1 MMAEARAYGLE
12 QFGGQCF
19 ELFLNGPA
27 SSVPQVRAGTI
38 TAYAVTAKSRLSAL
52 PDIPTVDEAG
62 LAGFY
67 ASVWYALWSPK
78 GTPKDVTTKLNAA
91 VVDALADSAVRRRLA
106 DLGMEIFPRDQ
117 QTPEALS
124 SLHKAEIEKW
134 CPIIK
139 AANII
144 SQ

>member
-1 MMAEARAYGLE
+1 MLIDV
-12 QFGGQCF
+12 
-19 ELFLNGPA
+19 PA

-62 LAGFY
+62 LPGFY

-91 VVDALADSAVRRRLA
+91 VVDALADSEVQRRLA
-106 DLGMEIFPRDQ
+106 RA
-117 QTPEALS
+117 TS
-124 SLHKAEIEKW
+124 RRRKR
-134 CPIIK
+134 
-139 AANII
+139 
-144 SQ
+144 